1 MVTRSGGVQMADKK
15 DKLEKNTGE
24 RMKVLVKEK
33 IAQAGVDIL
42 KEHFDVEIRTDMSD
56 EELTE
61 KINDYDA
68 ILVRSASKITADV
81 LQNATRPKMIG
92 RAGVGVDNIDVKA
105 ATQKGIVVANAP
117 GSNSLSVAEHAI
129 GLLLAQVRDIPNA
142 NSSMHSGLWEKNK
155 FKGVEITD
163 KMLGIMGLGK
173 IGVLMAQRAK
183 GLRMHVIAYD
193 PYVSED
199 RFRELGIER
208 AETPDDL
215 YAVSDFISVHLP
227 KTAETTGLIGDA
239 AFAKMKKGVRIINSA
254 RGGIVD
260 EAALVRALESGQ
272 VASAGLDVFS
282 AEPVPPD
289 FPLAKFSN
297 VVMTPHLGASTTEGQ
312 DRAGII
318 VAEQIVAGLTGG
330 VVSYAVNIPS
340 VSQEAMAA
348 IGPFLP
354 LAETLGQLMA
364 AIAVGPLSKVTVHY
378 QGELAEHDTRLL
390 TLAATKGLVSGGADE
405 AVNYVNAP
413 TIAAGRGLQV
423 SEAKDRRSPDYTNLI
438 TLTAA
443 DKQGELNTGGTAF
456 GPKDRMRLVRIY
468 RHDIDIEPSEH
479 MVFMRYE
486 DVPGM
491 IGRVGTIIGGHSI
504 NIAFMN
510 VGRKKVEG
518 KAVMGLALDDPLPP
532 DVLDELCNIPGVDGV
547 RAVELSPGS

>member
-1 MVTRSGGVQMADKK
+1 MAN
-15 DKLEKNTGE
+15 ESERGE
-24 RMKVLVKEK
+24 RQARGTMKVLVKEK

-42 KEHFDVEIRTDMSD
+42 KEHFDVEIRTDMTD
-56 EELTE
+56 EELTQ
-61 KINDYDA
+61 KINEYDA
-68 ILVRSASKITADV
+68 ILVRSASKITAEV
-81 LQNATRPKMIG
+81 LKNATRPKIIG

-142 NSSMHSGLWEKNK
+142 NASMHAGLWEKNK

-193 PYVSED
+193 PYVAEE

-208 AETPDDL
+208 AESPDNL

-289 FPLAKFSN
+289 FPLARFPN

-312 DRAGII
+312 DRAGVI
-318 VAEQIVAGLTGG
+318 VAQQIVAGLTGG
-330 VVSYAVNIPS
+330 VVTYAVNIPS
-340 VSQEAMAA
+340 VSEEAMQA

-364 AIAVGPLSKVTVHY
+364 AIAEGPLSKVTVHY
-378 QGELAEHDTRLL
+378 EGELTEHDTRLL
-390 TLAATKGLVSGGADE
+390 TLAATKGLVEGGADE

-413 TIAAGRGLQV
+413 TIAGERGLQV
-423 SEAKDRRSPDYTNLI
+423 AEAKDRRSQDYTNLV
-438 TLTAA
+438 TLKTT
-443 DKQGELNTGGTAF
+443 DKHGELTTGGTVF
-456 GPKDRMRLVRIY
+456 GPKNRPRLVAIY
-468 RHDIDIEPSEH
+468 RNAIDIQPSEH
-479 MVFMRYE
+479 MVFLRYE

-491 IGRVGTIIGGHSI
+491 IGRVGTIIGGHGI

-518 KAVMGLALDDPLPP
+518 KAVMGLALDDPLP
-532 DVLDELCNIPGVDGV
+532 DNVLVELRSIPGVDGV
-547 RAVELSPGS
+547 RAVELSLGR

>member
-1 MVTRSGGVQMADKK
+1 MT
-15 DKLEKNTGE
+15 
-24 RMKVLVKEK
+24 
-33 IAQAGVDIL
+33 
-42 KEHFDVEIRTDMSD
+42 D
-56 EELTE
+56 EELTQR
-61 KINDYDA
+61 INEYDA
-68 ILVRSASKITADV
+68 ILVRSASKITAEV
-81 LQNATRPKMIG
+81 LRDAARPRIIG

-142 NSSMHSGLWEKNK
+142 NASMHAGLWEKSK

-183 GLRMHVIAYD
+183 GLRMRVIAYD
-193 PYVSED
+193 PYVAED

-208 AETPDDL
+208 AESPDDL

-282 AEPVPPD
+282 AEPVPAD
-289 FPLAKFSN
+289 FPLAKFPN
-297 VVMTPHLGASTTEGQ
+297 VVMTPHLGASTAEGQ
-312 DRAGII
+312 DRAGVI

-330 VVSYAVNIPS
+330 VVTYAVNIPS
-340 VSQEAMAA
+340 VSEEAMQA
-348 IGPFLP
+348 IGPFLS
-354 LAETLGQLMA
+354 LAETLGQLMS
-364 AIAVGPLSKVTVHY
+364 AIAEGPLSKVTVHY
-378 QGELAEHDTRLL
+378 EGELAEHDTRLL
-390 TLAATKGLVSGGADE
+390 TLAATKGLVEGGADE

-413 TIAAGRGLQV
+413 TIAAERGLQM
-423 SEAKDRRSPDYTNLI
+423 SEAKDRRSQDYTNLV
-438 TLTAA
+438 TLKTS
-443 DKQGELNTGGTAF
+443 DKHGELTTGGTVF
-456 GPKDRMRLVRIY
+456 GPKNRPRLVKIY
-468 RHDIDIEPSEH
+468 RNNIDIQPSEH
-479 MVFMRYE
+479 MVFLRYE

-491 IGRVGTIIGGHSI
+491 IGRVGTIIGGHGI

-518 KAVMGLALDDPLPP
+518 KAVMGLALDDPLPEE
-532 DVLDELCNIPGVDGV
+532 VLAELRSIPGVDGV
-547 RAVELSPGS
+547 RAVELSLSR

>member
-1 MVTRSGGVQMADKK
+1 MADKN
-15 DKLEKNTGE
+15 EKPQKQPAGK
-24 RMKVLVKEK
+24 MKVLVKEK
-33 IAQAGVDIL
+33 IAQAGIDIL
-42 KEHFDVEIRTDMSD
+42 KEHFDVEIRTDMTD
-56 EELTE
+56 EELTQR
-61 KINDYDA
+61 INEYDA
-68 ILVRSASKITADV
+68 ILVRSASKITAEV
-81 LQNATRPKMIG
+81 LRDAARPRIIG

-142 NSSMHSGLWEKNK
+142 NASMHAGLWEKSK

-183 GLRMHVIAYD
+183 GLRMRVIAYD
-193 PYVSED
+193 PYVAED

-208 AETPDDL
+208 AESPDDL

-282 AEPVPPD
+282 AEPVPAD
-289 FPLAKFSN
+289 FPLAKFPN
-297 VVMTPHLGASTTEGQ
+297 VVMTPHLGASTAEGQ
-312 DRAGII
+312 DRAGVI

-330 VVSYAVNIPS
+330 VVTYAVNIPS
-340 VSQEAMAA
+340 VSEEAMQA
-348 IGPFLP
+348 IGPFLS
-354 LAETLGQLMA
+354 LAETLGQLMS
-364 AIAVGPLSKVTVHY
+364 AIAEGPLSKVTVHY
-378 QGELAEHDTRLL
+378 EGELAEHDTRLL
-390 TLAATKGLVSGGADE
+390 TLAATKGLVEGGADE

-413 TIAAGRGLQV
+413 TIAAERGLQM
-423 SEAKDRRSPDYTNLI
+423 SEAKDRRSQDYTNLV
-438 TLTAA
+438 TLKTS
-443 DKQGELNTGGTAF
+443 DKHGELTTGGTVF
-456 GPKDRMRLVRIY
+456 GPKNRPRLVKIY
-468 RHDIDIEPSEH
+468 RNNIDIQPSEH
-479 MVFMRYE
+479 MVFLRYE

-491 IGRVGTIIGGHSI
+491 IGRVGTIIGGHGI

-518 KAVMGLALDDPLPP
+518 KAVMGLALDDPLPEE
-532 DVLDELCNIPGVDGV
+532 VLAELRSIPGVDGV
-547 RAVELSPGS
+547 RAVELSLSR

>member
-1 MVTRSGGVQMADKK
+1 MAAKN
-15 DKLEKNTGE
+15 DKLERRQNEKM
-24 RMKVLVKEK
+24 RVLVKEK
-33 IAQAGVDIL
+33 IAQSGVDIL
-42 KEHFDVEIRTDMSD
+42 KEHFDVEVRTDMTD

-68 ILVRSASKITADV
+68 ILVRSASKITAEV
-81 LQNATRPKMIG
+81 LQNATRPKIIG

-142 NSSMHSGLWEKNK
+142 NASMHAGLWEKNR

-193 PYVSED
+193 PYVSLD

-208 AETPDDL
+208 AESPDDL

-227 KTAETTGLIGDA
+227 KTAETMGLIGDA

-282 AEPVPPD
+282 AEPVPAD
-289 FPLAKFSN
+289 FPLAKFPN
-297 VVMTPHLGASTTEGQ
+297 VVMTPHLGASTAEGQ
-312 DRAGII
+312 DRAG
-318 VAEQIVAGLTGG
+318 VIVAGLTGG
-330 VVSYAVNIPS
+330 VVTYAVNIPS
-340 VSQEAMAA
+340 VSEEAMRA
-348 IGPFLP
+348 IGPFLA
-354 LAETLGQLMA
+354 LAETLGQLMS
-364 AIAVGPLSKVTVHY
+364 AIAEGPLSKVTVHY
-378 QGELAEHDTRLL
+378 EGELAEHDTRLL
-390 TLAATKGLVSGGADE
+390 TLAVTKGLVEGGSDE

-413 TIAAGRGLQV
+413 TVAAERGLQL
-423 SEAKDRRSPDYTNLI
+423 SEAKDRRSQDYTNLV
-438 TLTAA
+438 TLKTS
-443 DKQGELNTGGTAF
+443 DKHGELTTGGTVF
-456 GPKDRMRLVRIY
+456 GPKNRPRLVAIY
-468 RHDIDIEPSEH
+468 RNAIDIQPSKH
-479 MVFMRYE
+479 MVFLRYE

-491 IGRVGTIIGGHSI
+491 IGRVGTIIGGHGI

-518 KAVMGLALDDPLPP
+518 KAVMGLALDDPLPEA
-532 DVLDELCNIPGVDGV
+532 VLGELRGIPGVDGV
-547 RAVELSPGS
+547 RAVELSLGR